1 MKTNHPPDAG
11 PGSWIVPVTVRS
23 ARAETTT
30 TDVDDHPEPER
41 APPPEPERA
50 PPPPPPPP
58 PMESPTDTATNPT
71 PTTSV
76 VAHAHR
82 TAPSPSDATDAF
94 AAARA
99 SSLGSDA
106 GTDRPSFL
114 ALVPPAKRHV
124 ATRVGDDGNPSAKT
138 CNSPS
143 RGSRAASLGRDAETI
158 AAGPACTAAARR
170 NHLKRAPGADAPV
183 KSATASYRDAERNV
197 VAASGTDA
205 SSRGAA
211 GETHAYAR
219 APTRRAETPRIVP
232 NAHAASF
239 AETPE
244 AETPAEAKARAAS
257 RSSRF
262 AAASASASESGTECD
277 SPGLDAAPWRTSA
290 TTAPPSASPAT
301 VRGFE
306 SAFSSPFRA
315 GTATAAGD
323 AAFAATSRSSSLA
336 NRNVAS
342 SASGATSSTAAA
354 TGAASVRAPSSSRSD
369 TRSRIVAPGGTAE
382 GGNAGSSHVAIPPET
397 ILAGEVNVSG
407 ETRAREVDD
416 EVAAEGDDDPFHPA
430 SVAPVRS
437 TTPAG
442 APPPHAV
449 NSHAAPPR
457 PPRPPHGEDALP
469 GSFAST
475 KPHPRIVSVAPAR
488 ADASLGDAEM
498 TSASRY
504 RMDACSAPAEARFAS
519 EGGVKFAGR
528 IASRATAASVAGS
541 EQQLVVG
548 SQNCTDATVPPRRAG
563 GASHSAVSA
572 LVAIAGTTIAPPR
585 GPPTPNRHTA
595 PRPERRARSL
605 GGRNPAPCSVTVVPP
620 DAGTIAGRIAS
631 IVAHDIA
638 SSRLC
643 QVRFAAV
650 KFHAERFSAAAV
662 AETSS
667 TAAPHPSSSGRYDH
681 KPGSRPDANLPRRD
695 QISACVSALDQNR
708 TWSTANAARPGPPTV
723 PTGIGMPA
731 SSTAP
736 R

>member
-1 MKTNHPPDAG
+1 M
-11 PGSWIVPVTVRS
+11 
-23 ARAETTT
+23 AE
-30 TDVDDHPEPER
+30 PEP
-41 APPPEPERA
+41 
-50 PPPPPPPP
+50 
-58 PMESPTDTATNPT
+58 
-71 PTTSV
+71 
-76 VAHAHR
+76 
-82 TAPSPSDATDAF
+82 
-94 AAARA
+94 
-99 SSLGSDA
+99 
-106 GTDRPSFL
+106 
-114 ALVPPAKRHV
+114 
-124 ATRVGDDGNPSAKT
+124 
-138 CNSPS
+138 
-143 RGSRAASLGRDAETI
+143 
-158 AAGPACTAAARR
+158 
-170 NHLKRAPGADAPV
+170 
-183 KSATASYRDAERNV
+183 
-197 VAASGTDA
+197 
-205 SSRGAA
+205 
-211 GETHAYAR
+211 
-219 APTRRAETPRIVP
+219 
-232 NAHAASF
+232 
-239 AETPE
+239 
-244 AETPAEAKARAAS
+244 EAKARAEFAA
-257 RSSRF
+257 SRF
-262 AAASASASESGTECD
+262 AASRFASASASASASTSTSEFDPLGF
-277 SPGLDAAPWRTSA
+277 DAAPRRTSA

-301 VRGFE
+301 ARGRE
-306 SAFSSPFRA
+306 SAFSSLSRA

-342 SASGATSSTAAA
+342 SASGATTSTAAA
-354 TGAASVRAPSSSRSD
+354 TGAASVRAPPSSRSD
-369 TRSRIVAPGGTAE
+369 TRSRTVAPGGTAE

-397 ILAGEVNVSG
+397 IRAGEVTVSG
-407 ETRAREVDD
+407 ETRARD
-416 EVAAEGDDDPFHPA
+416 VAAAAADPDAARDAMRRSAKDAFGRGEGDDDDDPFHPA

-437 TTPAG
+437 TAPAG

-457 PPRPPHGEDALP
+457 PSGPPHGEDALP

-475 KPHPRIVSVAPAR
+475 KPHPRIVSVAPDR
-488 ADASLGDAEM
+488 ADASRGDAEI

-504 RMDACSAPAEARFAS
+504 RMDACSAPAEARSAS

-528 IASRATAASVAGS
+528 IASYANAASVAGS

-548 SQNCTDATVPPRRAG
+548 SQNCTDETVPPRRPSGPARAG

-681 KPGSRPDANLPRRD
+681 KPGSRPDANAPRRD

-731 SSTAP
+731 SATAP